1 MPHSP
6 AAEPSPYITR
16 AGYDA
21 LQAELKSLW
30 KRVRP
35 ALVQKVAEAA
45 AMGDRSENAEY
56 IYGKKQ
62 LRETDRRIAYLSK
75 RLDRLKVVER
85 APADRSKVFF
95 GAQVELVRTQ
105 RKPSAN
111 EDARVLEVDVRKDG
125 LSADEGDEAYYVQAG
140 GVEGGLSDGLREAVL
155 RYRLVGPDEAD
166 AAAGRISI
174 DAPLARALLH
184 KSAGALVS
192 VDGAIWRLASV
203 KYEDDQSLGG
213 E

>member
-1 MPHSP
+1 MVRRRPSSP
-6 AAEPSPYITR
+6 EPSPYVTR
-16 AGYDA
+16 SGYEA
-21 LQAELKSLW
+21 LQAELRNLW
-30 KRVRP
+30 RHTRP
-35 ALVQKVAEAA
+35 ALVQRVAEAA

-75 RLDRLKVVER
+75 RLDKLQVVER
-85 APADRSKVFF
+85 APPDRAKVFF
-95 GAQVELVRTQ
+95 GAYVELARTQ
-105 RKPSAN
+105 RKPPAN
-111 EDARVLEVDVRKDG
+111 EDGCCSEAGAGKESSMPAAEQSSGLGDG
-125 LSADEGDEAYYVQAG
+125 LQ
-140 GVEGGLSDGLREAVL
+140 EAVL

-192 VDGAIWRLASV
+192 VDGAIWRIASV

>member
-1 MPHSP
+1 MPRPQPPS
-6 AAEPSPYITR
+6 AEPSPYVTR

-21 LQAELKSLW
+21 LQAELRNLW
-30 KRVRP
+30 RCTRP

-62 LRETDRRIAYLSK
+62 LRETDRRIAYLSR

-85 APADRSKVFF
+85 APPDRSRVFF
-95 GAQVELVRTQ
+95 GAFVELARTQ
-105 RKPSAN
+105 QPPSAHAGGPVADAGGRN
-111 EDARVLEVDVRKDG
+111 ASPTLGAKQTSGEDGGGNGLQADVR
-125 LSADEGDEAYYVQAG
+125 
-140 GVEGGLSDGLREAVL
+140 

-166 AAAGRISI
+166 AAAGRISV
-174 DAPLARALLH
+174 DAPLARVLLR

-192 VDGAIWRLASV
+192 MDGEIWRLASV
-203 KYEDDQSLGG
+203 KYEDDQPCRR
-213 E
+213 

>member
-16 AGYDA
+16 AGYEA
-21 LQAELKSLW
+21 VQAELRNLW
-30 KRVRP
+30 RRTRP

-75 RLDRLKVVER
+75 RLDKLQVVER
-85 APADRSKVFF
+85 APPDRAKVFF
-95 GAQVELVRTQ
+95 GAYVELARTQ
-105 RKPSAN
+105 RKPPAN
-111 EDARVLEVDVRKDG
+111 EDGRCSEAGAGKQSSMLAAEQSSGLGDG
-125 LSADEGDEAYYVQAG
+125 LQ
-140 GVEGGLSDGLREAVL
+140 EAVL

-203 KYEDDQSLGG
+203 KYEGDQSLGG